1 MPYMEQDDQGAW
13 RIPGDK
19 IPLIFTLKA
28 TKP

>member
-1 MPYMEQDDQGAW
+1 MEQDGQGAW
-13 RIPGDK
+13 RIPGDT